1 MPAVGRLWPSDDDGV
16 DNDVGVGEEDAVHS
30 DKALYY
36 DDGDNGDDDDDDDDD
51 HKKEGDRVDNYDG
64 DNNDNDKYDD
74 KKPTDP
80 ISCGSDLFIFRLR
93 SRHRPPSRLGKKF
106 TNLLKSSIDIQ
117 TELVYLL
124 IFLVFLYNSF

>member
-1 MPAVGRLWPSDDDGV
+1 MRRSQSNLSWQPIYDDDNSDD
-16 DNDVGVGEEDAVHS
+16 
-30 DKALYY
+30 
-36 DDGDNGDDDDDDDDD
+36 DDGDNDDDDDDDDDD

-106 TNLLKSSIDIQ
+106 SNSLISSNWHPNGVGLSVNL
-117 TELVYLL
+117 
-124 IFLVFLYNSF
+124 LVFLYNPF